1 MKQDELK
8 VSPREIKGKKV
19 RFLRRE
25 GITPVNLY
33 GPNIESVSLQADT
46 IAVKSLLTKMG
57 RNAIITLKIEGDK
70 KSKKALLRAV
80 QRDPLND
87 MLLHVDLFQA
97 DMSQKIRAGVPI
109 TFVGEAPAARSRRGI
124 LVENLTSIHVEAL
137 PADLP
142 QHIEVDISV
151 MTELGQAIHIR
162 DLKLEGEIEILND
175 PDQVV
180 VKIMEARAEAA
191 VAEEAPAAEEA
202 APEEAVGG
210 EEAKAESK

>member
-70 KSKKALLRAV
+70 KSKKALLRTV
-80 QRDPLND
+80 QRDPLKGT
-87 MLLHVDLFQA
+87 LLHIDLFQA
-97 DMSQKIRAGVPI
+97 DMSQKMRADVPI
-109 TFVGEAPAARSRRGI
+109 TFVGEAPAARGRRGI

-142 QHIEVDISV
+142 QYIEVDISV
-151 MTELGQAIHIR
+151 LTELGQAIHVR
-162 DLKLEGEIEILND
+162 DLNMADEIEVLND
-175 PDQVV
+175 PDQVIAKV
-180 VKIMEARAEAA
+180 MEARAEVA
-191 VAEEAPAAEEA
+191 VEEEAPTPEEE
-202 APEEAVGG
+202 APEEAAGG
-210 EEAKAESK
+210 GEAKAESE